1 MFEVT
6 KPTAT
11 EDKREEQQPH
21 HQPGIKENNQ
31 ITFPLQLC
39 HWSVFSR
46 DPYLLNSFCEIL
58 SSCFDLIVKI
68 GWYKTYLHVRFIFPK
83 QMMENYMQEYSWKS
97 DIMIFVLWQVPWTIC
112 VIEID
117 LSFSGSQTD

>member
-1 MFEVT
+1 MMFEVT

-58 SSCFDLIVKI
+58 SSCFDLTVKI
-68 GWYKTYLHVRFIFPK
+68 GWYKTYLHVRFVFPK
-83 QMMENYMQEYSWKS
+83 QMMWKITCKS
-97 DIMIFVLWQVPWTIC
+97 IVESLT
-112 VIEID
+112 
-117 LSFSGSQTD
+117 